1 MKITDLHIHSNYSA
15 DGEWTVCDI
24 IDMCN
29 KQGVKTIAITDHNC
43 VKGIDEAMCYGKK
56 FNIDVIPGIEIDCT
70 YKDINL
76 HLLGYHIDYTL
87 NEFNALEKDIYI
99 QEKDAALKKI
109 AYLEKIGIGV
119 DVEEVLKKANGKIVT
134 GELLGE
140 IILNKEN
147 SFENEL
153 LRPYLKGGYRSDMP
167 YLNFYRDFF
176 SLGKAAYVPIQ
187 YLQLKDAIEL
197 VKKSGGIPVI
207 AHPGDNLKNNMDL
220 IDEIIGE
227 GVEGIEVYSNYH
239 TADQI
244 MFLNE
249 KAKKNDL
256 LITGGSDFHGKNKP
270 GIQIGCYNG
279 VGNVIAVEK
288 QLTS

>member
-1 MKITDLHIHSNYSA
+1 MNSIDLHIHSNYSA
-15 DGEWTVCDI
+15 DGERTVFDI
-24 IDMCN
+24 IDICN
-29 KQGVKTIAITDHNC
+29 KQGLKTIAITDHNC
-43 VKGIDEAMCYGKK
+43 IKGIQEAICYSKQ
-56 FNIDVIPGIEIDCT
+56 FNINVIPGIEIDCT

-87 NEFNALEKDIYI
+87 DVFNRLETDIYFQERRAAFKKINNLEKV
-99 QEKDAALKKI
+99 
-109 AYLEKIGIGV
+109 GILL
-119 DVEEVLKKANGKIVT
+119 DVEEVLRKANGKIVT

-153 LRPYLKGGYRSDMP
+153 LRPYLKGGHRSDMP

-176 SLGKAAYVPIQ
+176 SQGKVAYVPIQ
-187 YLQLKDAIEL
+187 YLQLKDVIEL

-207 AHPGDNLKNNMDL
+207 AHPGDNLKNNMNL

-239 TADQI
+239 TTDQI
-244 MFLNE
+244 EYFYE
-249 KAKKNDL
+249 KAKKNSL
-256 LITGGSDFHGKNKP
+256 LMTGGSDFHGKNKP
-270 GIQIGCYNG
+270 EIQLGCYNG
-279 VGNVIAVEK
+279 LPDEIR
-288 QLTS
+288 